1 MRELLS
7 GLTAVAGALLL
18 QAATP
23 VAAQT
28 VLYDKSRIAC
38 VSRQENVPVEAQFKK
53 FTARPRPAASR
64 S

>member
-28 VLYDKSRIAC
+28 VL
-38 VSRQENVPVEAQFKK
+38 
-53 FTARPRPAASR
+53 
-64 S
+64 